1 MTMMIGPAVLDPS
14 LYIPE
19 LRLRRK
25 QAVLDELVAQA
36 ARAGVVRDA
45 AVLRD
50 TLLLRERLCG
60 TGIGKGVAVPH
71 ARSVVVTEPRLLVAR
86 SHRGIAW
93 DSDDGVPVQLVLL
106 VLSPP
111 ETPEETHATF
121 VAGAAAVGRQQR
133 NRTKLLDARAFADV
147 AGVFAELRA

>member
-1 MTMMIGPAVLDPS
+1 MTTTIGPAVLDPS

-25 QAVLDELVAQA
+25 QAVLDELVALA
-36 ARAGVVRDA
+36 ARAGIVRDP
-45 AVLRD
+45 AVLRE
-50 TLLLRERLCG
+50 TLLLRERLCA

-93 DSDDGVPVQLVLL
+93 DSDDGVAVQLVLL
-106 VLSPP
+106 LLSPP
-111 ETPEETHATF
+111 DTSEDAHAEF
-121 VAGAAAVGRQQR
+121 VARAAAVGRQQR
-133 NRTKLLDARAFADV
+133 NRTKLLDARAFEDV

>member
-71 ARSVVVTEPRLLVAR
+71 ARSVVVMEPRLLVAR

-93 DSDDGVPVQLVLL
+93 DADDDAPVQLVLL

-111 ETPEETHATF
+111 ETPEEAHAAF
-121 VAGAAAVGRQQR
+121 VASAAAVGRQQR
-133 NRTKLLDARAFADV
+133 NRTKLLDARAFEDI

>member
-1 MTMMIGPAVLDPS
+1 MTTMIGPAVLDPS

-36 ARAGVVRDA
+36 ARAGALRDP
-45 AVLRD
+45 AVLRE

-71 ARSVVVTEPRLLVAR
+71 ARSVAVTEPRLLVAR
-86 SHRGIAW
+86 SHRGITW
-93 DSDDGVPVQLVLL
+93 DADDGVAVQLVLL
-106 VLSPP
+106 VLSPA
-111 ETPEETHATF
+111 EVAEDVHAEF
-121 VAGAAAVGRQQR
+121 VARAAAVGRQQR
-133 NRTKLLDARAFADV
+133 NRTKLLDARAFEDV
-147 AGVFAELRA
+147 AGVFAELRS